1 MTTTL
6 LSTSTPRAP
15 DRPGAAGDA
24 APARAKV
31 GAKVMPATG
40 SEHSADFVAMC
51 DRPDGTTAV
60 VLGDVPGRG
69 DGAHHF
75 ADGVQWLATTAAST
89 PAGPA
94 ELLELLN
101 TSIRRLHAP
110 GSGIASATAVV
121 ADPDQRTIRWAS
133 AQHPA
138 PWRLDQGEPLE
149 PSDTGMMLGVAEVC
163 GCQEKAVELPPGGG
177 VLLVTDG
184 VLEAA
189 GPNGE
194 PFGPVRLRHALCTL
208 AGQSAAC
215 TASELLRA
223 VCHYAGHHLTDDAG
237 AAALRLPS

>member
-1 MTTTL
+1 MTTTVR
-6 LSTSTPRAP
+6 SAP
-15 DRPGAAGDA
+15 SAPSHSGASVDDV

-31 GAKVMPATG
+31 GAKLMPATG
-40 SEHSADFVAMC
+40 SEHSADFVAIC

-101 TSIRRLHAP
+101 TSIRRLHVP
-110 GSGIASATAVV
+110 GSVIASATAVV
-121 ADPDQRTIRWAS
+121 ADPCERTVRWAS
-133 AQHPA
+133 ARHPG
-138 PWRLDQGEPLE
+138 PWLLDAAEPLA
-149 PSDTGMMLGVAEVC
+149 SADTGMMLGVAEVC
-163 GCQEKAVELPPGGG
+163 GCQERAAELTAGGG
-177 VLLVTDG
+177 VLLITDG
-184 VLEAA
+184 VLNAEGPGHEA
-189 GPNGE
+189 
-194 PFGPVRLRHALCTL
+194 FGPERLCHALRAL
-208 AGQSAAC
+208 AGQSPAC

-223 VCHYAGHHLTDDAG
+223 VCHFAGHHLTDDAG